1 MNSLI
6 KLFFS
11 STDTVSRST
20 PWYIYAAISAA
31 AIFVVVA
38 ALTVVICILKGR
50 RKKQKRDKEQ
60 AASPA
65 GNTSK
70 QDLSFCNLAY
80 SSTND
85 LKPEGLRSEV
95 WPMGEL

>member
-1 MNSLI
+1 MNLLI

-11 STDTVSRST
+11 NTDTVSSGT

-38 ALTVVICILKGR
+38 VITVVICILKGR
-50 RKKQKRDKEQ
+50 RKNRKRDKEQ
-60 AASPA
+60 AASQA
-65 GNTSK
+65 RNTSK
-70 QDLSFCNLAY
+70 QDLSFSNLAY
-80 SSTND
+80 SSSND

-95 WPMGEL
+95 LPMGEL